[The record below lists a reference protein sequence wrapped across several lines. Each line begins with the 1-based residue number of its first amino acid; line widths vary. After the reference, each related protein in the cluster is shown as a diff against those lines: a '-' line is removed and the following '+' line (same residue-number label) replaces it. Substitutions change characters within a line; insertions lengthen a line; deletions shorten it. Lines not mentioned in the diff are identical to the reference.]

1 MKVIFVT
8 SIQVREIFLMRISS
22 VQFKA
27 AFLLFVFSLST
38 IVGFACSVGL
48 NTTLNADHHKD
59 PAGHQQKSH
68 EHGKSHGHD
77 ASADHHQKPPSN
89 HEHPADDHPGQ
100 TDHHKQVENLQQNP
114 EDNCCKDEVAKFE
127 KSDKRTPQTVNQ
139 NLKPPFVTLAFHSLF
154 PANVQ
159 AFHIHLA
166 SNKHLVRNHH
176 PPIADTRIA
185 IQSFLI

>member
-1 MKVIFVT
+1 MRFS
-8 SIQVREIFLMRISS
+8 SI
-22 VQFKA
+22 QFKA

-48 NTTLNADHHKD
+48 NTTLNADHHKE

-68 EHGKSHGHD
+68 EHGKSHEHA
-77 ASADHHQKPPSN
+77 ASADHHQNPVRHHEDPAN
-89 HEHPADDHPGQ
+89 HHQDQ
-100 TDHHKQVENLQQNP
+100 TDHHKEVSNPTENT

-127 KSDKRTPQTVNQ
+127 KSDKRTPQSFNY
-139 NLKPPFVTLAFHSLF
+139 NLQPPFITLVFNIPFTLDARAL
-154 PANVQ
+154 
-159 AFHIHLA
+159 HIFLP
-166 SNKHLVRNHH
+166 SNKYFVRNHH